1 MISKL
6 TTTAILLVCF
16 LGANAQT
23 KPDSTQMQKAAASV
37 CLCLEKSNVND
48 AKASEMEVILVK
60 CMLDSA
66 GTLMADIMSKTED
79 MDGQDAGEALG
90 KELAVQMLKQNCS
103 SFIQLSLKLAGE
115 DKESKT
121 VSDKIA
127 ATGNLSGTVLTVG
140 ETEFLSLVVQT
151 ETGRKQTLYYFD
163 YVPNSDD
170 WLKNPKGLVG
180 KKVTIGFKDNE
191 FYRPSLKTFV
201 SIKQLVSLSVA
212 K

>member
-1 MISKL
+1 
-6 TTTAILLVCF
+6 
-16 LGANAQT
+16 
-23 KPDSTQMQKAAASV
+23 
-37 CLCLEKSNVND
+37 
-48 AKASEMEVILVK
+48 
-60 CMLDSA
+60 
-66 GTLMADIMSKTED
+66 
-79 MDGQDAGEALG
+79 
-90 KELAVQMLKQNCS
+90 
-103 SFIQLSLKLAGE
+103 LSLKLAGE

-180 KKVTIGFKDNE
+180 KKVTIAFKDNE